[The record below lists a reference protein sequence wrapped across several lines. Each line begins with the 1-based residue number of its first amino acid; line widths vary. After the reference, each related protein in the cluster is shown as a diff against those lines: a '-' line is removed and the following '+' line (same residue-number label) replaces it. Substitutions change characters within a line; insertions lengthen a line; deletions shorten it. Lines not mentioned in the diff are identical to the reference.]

1 MIRIEDYRSSL
12 LKYLHHAV
20 TILVRMEP
28 AEGDFFPDIII
39 TMDSDYVEKLGPV
52 IEQLS
57 RGSKFG
63 F

>member
-52 IEQLS
+52 IE
-57 RGSKFG
+57 
-63 F
+63 